1 MITSRWQ
8 GLGGEKL
15 PFHRGGLHQ
24 VSVPV
29 EHRRPLG
36 EVSGKQGGDSAV
48 LRKCDR
54 RCRWVV
60 RQFDG
65 DWFGGHL
72 SPGVRSSDANLVTR
86 LRIVVTQ
93 HQIGV
98 LEHGVGQFF
107 LRSHVIC
114 RDRNAVACLQLGGH
128 RGLVRCHSAFHGEG
142 QLHPGFGNGRKGD
155 VSQVGDCSGG
165 CDGAAAGVIAVHFG
179 GNSGF
184 ENGQLDGKAPIAF
197 HRQIFLL
204 GLLVDPS
211 ALGNGDRGP
220 RQKLSFRVRHSAGD
234 GHLGQGLQLAFQG
247 GNRVGQL
254 YGLRPWRLVL
264 EGQLL
269 TQRDFIGQ
277 RLGLRVH
284 PDGAAGS
291 VQPLAILVP
300 TDGVVHLVQRLAVFV
315 HNVQPHRLT
324 LGQIFVGNPSLFGV
338 FFRMGIGC
346 YIQSEDTAICKNAIV
361 VPTTINGCNACGN
374 DYSLQNATATER

>member
-1 MITSRWQ
+1 M
-8 GLGGEKL
+8 
-15 PFHRGGLHQ
+15 
-24 VSVPV
+24 
-29 EHRRPLG
+29 
-36 EVSGKQGGDSAV
+36 
-48 LRKCDR
+48 
-54 RCRWVV
+54 
-60 RQFDG
+60 
-65 DWFGGHL
+65 
-72 SPGVRSSDANLVTR
+72 
-86 LRIVVTQ
+86 
-93 HQIGV
+93 
-98 LEHGVGQFF
+98 EHGVGQFF
-107 LRSHVIC
+107 PRSHVIG
-114 RDRNAVACLQLGGH
+114 RDRNAIACLQLGGH
-128 RGLVRCHSAFHGEG
+128 RGLVRCHGAFHGEG
-142 QLHPGFGNGRKGD
+142 QLHPGFWNGRKGD
-155 VSQVGDCSGG
+155 VSHIVGGALPVQQRN
-165 CDGAAAGVIAVHFG
+165 GAAAGVIAVHFG
-179 GNSGF
+179 GDGGF

-220 RQKLSFRVRHSAGD
+220 RQKLSFRVRHSADD

-291 VQPLAILVP
+291 VQPLPVLVP
-300 TDGVVHLVQRLAVFV
+300 ADGVVHLVQRLAVFV

-346 YIQSEDTAICKNAIV
+346 YIQSEDAAICKNAIV

-374 DYSLQNATATER
+374 DNSLQNATATER